1 MTVATSE
8 PDVCDQCLGKEERV
22 NCNEDYMTTDDFNKL
37 ENLIINKTE
46 EMTNVVELRMKQ
58 LNNGVVLKI
67 DDRLKESN
75 QKIIKT
81 LMKQT
86 LQNDIWFS
94 NLGEKIQDLYTDHA
108 FLKANQK
115 EMLSK
120 LKGVSAQITALK
132 VHLSTS
138 TADDTLQS

>member
-8 PDVCDQCLGKEERV
+8 PDVCDKCLGKEEPV
-22 NCNEDYMTTDDFNKL
+22 NCNGDYITTEDFNKL

-46 EMTNVVELRMKQ
+46 EITNFVEFRF
-58 LNNGVVLKI
+58 LKI
-67 DDRLKESN
+67 DDRLKEGN
-75 QKIIKT
+75 QKIIKE
-81 LMKQT
+81 LMKQK
-86 LQNDIWFS
+86 LQSDIWFK
-94 NLGEKIQDLYTDHA
+94 NLDEKIQDLYTDHA

-132 VHLSTS
+132 AHLSTS
-138 TADDTLQS
+138 TDDDTLQS

>member
-8 PDVCDQCLGKEERV
+8 PDVCDKCLGKEEPV
-22 NCNEDYMTTDDFNKL
+22 NCNGDYITTEDFNKL

-46 EMTNVVELRMKQ
+46 EITNFVEFRF
-58 LNNGVVLKI
+58 LKI
-67 DDRLKESN
+67 DDRLKEGN
-75 QKIIKT
+75 QKIIKD
-81 LMKQT
+81 LMKQK
-86 LQNDIWFS
+86 LQSDIWFK
-94 NLGEKIQDLYTDHA
+94 NLDEKIQDLYTDHA

-132 VHLSTS
+132 AHLSTS
-138 TADDTLQS
+138 TDDDTLQS

>member
-8 PDVCDQCLGKEERV
+8 PDVCDKCLGKEEPV
-22 NCNEDYMTTDDFNKL
+22 NCNGDYITTEDFNKL

-46 EMTNVVELRMKQ
+46 EITNFVEFRI
-58 LNNGVVLKI
+58 LKI
-67 DDRLKESN
+67 DDRLKEGN
-75 QKIIKT
+75 QKIIKE
-81 LMKQT
+81 LMKQK
-86 LQNDIWFS
+86 LQSDVWFK
-94 NLGEKIQDLYTDHA
+94 NLDEKIQDLYTDHA

-132 VHLSTS
+132 AHLSTS
-138 TADDTLQS
+138 TDDDTLQS

>member
-8 PDVCDQCLGKEERV
+8 PDVCDKCLGKDEPV
-22 NCNEDYMTTDDFNKL
+22 KCDGDYMTTDDFNKL

-46 EMTNVVELRMKQ
+46 EMTNFVELRMKQ
-58 LNNGVVLKI
+58 LNGVVLKI

-75 QKIIKT
+75 QKIIKE
-81 LMKQT
+81 LMKQK
-86 LQNDIWFS
+86 LQGDIWFS
-94 NLGEKIQDLYTDHA
+94 NLDEKIQDLYTDHA

-132 VHLSTS
+132 AHLSTS
-138 TADDTLQS
+138 TDDNTLQS

>member
-8 PDVCDQCLGKEERV
+8 PPDVCDKCLGKEEPV
-22 NCNEDYMTTDDFNKL
+22 NCNGDYITTEDFNKL

-46 EMTNVVELRMKQ
+46 EITNFVEFRMI
-58 LNNGVVLKI
+58 KI
-67 DDRLKESN
+67 DDRLKEGN
-75 QKIIKT
+75 QKIIKE
-81 LMKQT
+81 LMKQK
-86 LQNDIWFS
+86 LQSDIWFK
-94 NLGEKIQDLYTDHA
+94 NLDEKIQDLYTDHA

-132 VHLSTS
+132 AHLSTS
-138 TADDTLQS
+138 TDDDTLQS